1 MNGITLALDDAT
13 ELTEL
18 LQFVDTWLANDPE
31 HLNPSLHRYVGVT
44 GYDTAQIRTTLARF
58 IFLLGGDTEG
68 ELFQPPNTHHH

>member
-1 MNGITLALDDAT
+1 MNGITLALNDAV

-31 HLNPSLHRYVGVT
+31 HLNESLHRYVGVSS
-44 GYDTAQIRTTLARF
+44 YDATQIRTTLARF

-68 ELFQPPNTHHH
+68 DLFQPPTTTA